1 MAKRRLLCMLLCALL
16 TAGTLLSCSS
26 GETADNADT
35 TIGTEGEAAA
45 AGDEAAAEEET
56 VPEETE
62 RPKAEDTLTVKDFGG
77 RDYRMISTNQDSRH
91 VDIMAEEMTGATLND
106 LVFARNSRVSELYNV
121 KMTAEQTDFGSINNM
136 VKADATA
143 GDMSYELYLSN
154 YTAHPMGTGG
164 YLYNFYDLPG
174 VDLKQE
180 WWDQDEVADM
190 TVQGNL
196 FLAIGDISPTEL
208 LTSECMLFNKNLFDD
223 NGMTYP
229 YEDALN
235 GTWTFDKYQALADGK
250 TTDLNGDGEI
260 KVEDDLYSLTCWS
273 DYPTALLYGA
283 GGDFSDF
290 DEAGNVVLNLDQEK
304 AVDIYNKIYAALIGT
319 NANYETAQHER
330 SFKVFEEGR
339 AYFCGITFQK
349 IETFLREMEYDFG
362 VLPNPKFEESQ
373 ERYSTCVSGA
383 GSMVVVPKSCTD
395 PEYVGT
401 MLEAMAAISYD
412 MITPDLIDV
421 LASTKNV
428 RDPESSEIVQ
438 MIIRSRNFDTARM
451 HDIQVDQY
459 VVTLLTSAS
468 TDVASHFAKNEK
480 VWTKTLDKL
489 NDNYAKNNETP

>member
-1 MAKRRLLCMLLCALL
+1 MAKKRLLCMILCALM
-16 TAGTLLSCSS
+16 TAGTLLSCSES
-26 GETADNADT
+26 SDNGAADAST
-35 TIGTEGEAAA
+35 GTEVSASEGEV
-45 AGDEAAAEEET
+45 AAEEEAA
-56 VPEETE
+56 PEETE
-62 RPKAEDTLTVKDFGG
+62 RAKAEDTLTVKDFGG

-91 VDIMAEEMTGATLND
+91 VDILAEEMTGATLND
-106 LVFARNSRVSELYNV
+106 LVYARNAKVAEMYNV
-121 KMTAEQTDFGSINNM
+121 KMSAEQTDFGSINNM

-143 GDMSYELYLSN
+143 GDMSYDLYLSN

-174 VDLKQE
+174 VDLKQQ

-190 TVQGNL
+190 TVAGNL

-229 YEDALN
+229 YEDALA
-235 GTWTFDKYQALADGK
+235 GKWTFDKYQALADGK

-260 KVEDDLYSLTCWS
+260 KVADDLFALTCWS
-273 DYPTALLYGA
+273 DYPAALLYGA
-283 GGDFSDF
+283 GGDFSHA
-290 DEAGNVVLNLDQEK
+290 DETGMIVLDLDQEK
-304 AVDIYNKIYAALIGT
+304 AVNIYNKIYAALIDT
-319 NANYETAQHER
+319 NSNYEVEQHER

-362 VLPNPKFEESQ
+362 VLPNPKYDENQ

-395 PEYVGT
+395 PEFVGT

-451 HDIQVDQY
+451 HDISVDGY
-459 VVTLLTSAS
+459 VETLLRAKS

-480 VWTKTLDKL
+480 LWTKTLQKL
-489 NDNYAKNNETP
+489 NENYAKLNETP